1 MTNNENCKICN
12 SSQLKII
19 YHVAICKNCN
29 VLLSYPYPESD
40 EEIFYQ
46 KKYSKDNIA
55 TSSVKDETQR
65 KQEEYY
71 LNSGELNLKN
81 FNQMIKYAVKKKR
94 KSDKINVLD
103 FGGGGGQFA
112 SIFKNLYPH
121 SKVYIT
127 DMFED
132 KLLDIYKNLNIQIK
146 YENFTEDQEK
156 FDFIFLNDVF
166 EHLSDPIANLVL
178 LKKKLKDENSKIFID
193 TPKSFWL
200 YSFVSLINS
209 KIYKKLLEGTVD
221 QDHQQIWSKKSFYIA
236 VTKAGLKVE
245 NYNQIT
251 EFTQP
256 PQYYLKNMKIK
267 NIFIK
272 IVGHIFYFFAP
283 ICAQNK
289 IISTLKKS

>member
-1 MTNNENCKICN
+1 MISNQNCKICN
-12 SSQLKII
+12 SNELKII

-29 VLLSYPYPESD
+29 VLLFYPYPEQD
-40 EEIFYQ
+40 DEIFSQ

-55 TSSVKDETQR
+55 INSIRSETQK
-65 KQEEYY
+65 KQAEYY
-71 LNSGELNLKN
+71 LNSGELNVKN
-81 FNQMIKYAVKKKR
+81 FNQMIQYAVKKKS
-94 KSDKINVLD
+94 KNDEIKVLD

-112 SIFKNLYPH
+112 SIFKNLYPN
-121 SKVYIT
+121 SQVYIT

-146 YENFTEDQEK
+146 YEDFKENREK

-166 EHLSDPIANLVL
+166 EHLSDPIVNLAL
-178 LKKKLKDENSKIFID
+178 LKEKLKDENSRIFID

-200 YSFVSLINS
+200 YNFLSLVNT
-209 KIYKKLLEGTVD
+209 KIYKKLLDGTVD

-236 VTKAGLKVE
+236 VKKSELQVE

-256 PQYYLKNMKIK
+256 PEYYLKNMKIK
-267 NIFIK
+267 NLLVKIF
-272 IVGHIFYFFAP
+272 GHIFYFLAP

-289 IISTLKKS
+289 IICTLKKK